1 MNKRKCNQK
10 KQTNKTQ
17 PTFFTDK
24 PQPPY
29 FPATCFLFPSISF
42 ILIFI
47 FIVFFPIILKKVWP
61 ALRTT
66 SSWSHLPASCFRTRL
81 PPSLQ
86 PLLTPLMSVN
96 HCRVSEP
103 IMARTHA
110 GNGSGAMRCTSSELA
125 RCKMIL
131 K

>member
-10 KQTNKTQ
+10 KQIK
-17 PTFFTDK
+17 PSPLFFTDK

-42 ILIFI
+42 ILIFIFI

-86 PLLTPLMSVN
+86 PLLK
-96 HCRVSEP
+96 P

-110 GNGSGAMRCTSSELA
+110 GNGSGAMRCTSSELG